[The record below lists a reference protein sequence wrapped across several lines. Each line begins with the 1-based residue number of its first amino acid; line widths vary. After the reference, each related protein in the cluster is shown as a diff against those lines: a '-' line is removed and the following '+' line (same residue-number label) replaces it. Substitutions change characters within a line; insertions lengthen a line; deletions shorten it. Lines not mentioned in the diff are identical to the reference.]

1 VTVLLSHQGIALG
14 TLHVALG
21 LNFLWLLHLWLLQP
35 LPQTPSGSEF
45 EVFQGKIAT
54 NKLVGIQSIDITTN
68 TRFIEQI
75 FKMNDYNSSY
85 HFIDLNP
92 NTWVQDFNLKWG
104 GYSVDGD
111 GYVYGGVIAANSEL
125 FEPPS
130 KCLLSTL
137 NRFLGEVRLIWGDMR
152 LCSALSPLIKEFFAL
167 MTGHDGARKWS
178 YRWFFLLEL
187 SPVMCQLWK
196 WFICWVDSEYALIS
210 PLHLIPQQYTKSRD
224 VHRSNTYTSFRPIK
238 EYDQRGVKTHSKA
251 FRQVFKQ
258 RPKNTKYVWPP
269 IIMIVY
275 VFF

>member
-14 TLHVALG
+14 TLLSFNVALG

-35 LPQTPSGSEF
+35 LPQTPSSSEF

-111 GYVYGGVIAANSEL
+111 GYVCGGVIVANSEL
-125 FEPPS
+125 SEPLS
-130 KCLLSTL
+130 QCHLSTL
-137 NRFLGEVRLIWGDMR
+137 NRYLDQIRLILGRHAAMFCPQSPHQRIFCFDDRTWS
-152 LCSALSPLIKEFFAL
+152 CSEMIVQVVFPS
-167 MTGHDGARKWS
+167 
-178 YRWFFLLEL
+178 
-187 SPVMCQLWK
+187 
-196 WFICWVDSEYALIS
+196 
-210 PLHLIPQQYTKSRD
+210 
-224 VHRSNTYTSFRPIK
+224 
-238 EYDQRGVKTHSKA
+238 GVKPGDVPAMKMIHLLSRFWICTHFPFTFNPATIYQK
-251 FRQVFKQ
+251 
-258 RPKNTKYVWPP
+258 
-269 IIMIVY
+269 
-275 VFF
+275 